1 MTDQT
6 LIEFINDK
14 LSPSEKRRIIKWIE
28 ASEENRKRYH
38 LIKARQTAA
47 AFNTPA
53 FDVEKGYRDLQG
65 RTLQK
70 KKMLPLII
78 RIAASVLLIVT
89 AWIVWNPAP
98 EESIPQ
104 QDSVPV
110 TAEQVMV
117 AERGENH
124 EVTLPD
130 GSTVLLNSDSRI
142 TWNSDFD
149 AGERE
154 IHLTGEAFFDVV
166 RDTLRPFIVHTGNM
180 DVKVLGTTFNV
191 RAYPDDK
198 EPVTTLISGAVEVS
212 GDDQSTVT
220 LRPMQT
226 AVLDRNT
233 DRFEIF
239 DITENEAAPWR
250 EGKLMFKDTPLET
263 VIRDIERKYD
273 VKCKV
278 VSLDMKDFLF
288 TGTFN
293 NLTIEEV
300 LRVLKISSDIDHRKN
315 GDTIEFY

>member
-47 AFNTPA
+47 AFNTPV